1 MVETLEGRAERGRV
15 GHPRETRRIGRYQF
29 RMNSSDL
36 QRSISSSPVLK
47 GRKPYVAPTYKRVT
61 PDAAKELLLR
71 HADTSDP
78 EVQHMLDRIEE
89 LQKYTGS

>member
-1 MVETLEGRAERGRV
+1 
-15 GHPRETRRIGRYQF
+15 
-29 RMNSSDL
+29 MNSSDL
-36 QRSISSSPVLK
+36 HGSISNSPVLK
-47 GRKPYVAPTYKRVT
+47 GRKPYVAPAYKRVT

-89 LQKYTGS
+89 LQKHTGS

>member
-1 MVETLEGRAERGRV
+1 
-15 GHPRETRRIGRYQF
+15 
-29 RMNSSDL
+29 MNSSDL
-36 QRSISSSPVLK
+36 HGSISSSPVLK
-47 GRKPYVAPTYKRVT
+47 GRKPYVAPAYKRVT

-89 LQKYTGS
+89 LQKHTGS